1 MNASSS
7 AIDSAFSFLPA
18 TPTGETHEMPKRTR
32 RVIVLDF
39 ALPEQRALSSLLS
52 RQERTRASRIFL
64 FTISNEVSDEEQKI
78 RSIRAEAETCPS
90 KIGRRFENTKA
101 SWVHTLIFAL
111 LTSCCAITLFFAFQ
125 APFRLRVVNED
136 LAYPTTFRT
145 EITALPAPLKTQT
158 MLGFRAHGSQQNA
171 GYHQTDSPLDDSLH
185 KRRLPRERLVQKKQS
200 RVGIQ
205 AGQISDHR

>member
-7 AIDSAFSFLPA
+7 AIDSAFFLPA
-18 TPTGETHEMPKRTR
+18 TPTCQPREMTKRTL

-39 ALPEQRALSSLLS
+39 ALPEQRALTAPQPLL
-52 RQERTRASRIFL
+52 ETRPVRVFL
-64 FTISNEVSDEEQKI
+64 FTICSEVSEEERKT
-78 RSIRAEAETCPS
+78 RSIRAEVETCPE
-90 KIGRRFENTKA
+90 KICRRFENTKG
-101 SWVHTLIFAL
+101 SWVRTMIFAL
-111 LTSCCAITLFFAFQ
+111 LTSCCAITFFFAFQ

-171 GYHQTDSPLDDSLH
+171 GYHQTDSLLDDSPY
-185 KRRLPRERLVQKKQS
+185 KRRMPRERPFQQKQS
-200 RVGIQ
+200 QVSIRP
-205 AGQISDHR
+205 GQFSGHN